1 MAAATSVHS
10 NAFNFSS
17 YVQTGVD
24 PRTGQYTIALKLP
37 ELKANA
43 LQGPDFELSLFYTP
57 LNTEDS
63 GFGKG
68 WNMQLSQVR
77 KTQGSEVVT
86 LSSGETYQI
95 TDESDGQ
102 LLMRE
107 QKLKQFQLYR
117 EAPAEAGGAGR
128 YRLVHRSGLVE
139 VLEIMQSQQAEVA
152 LPIEMHSPMGHTLWL
167 THRDPFGPGS
177 EPFLSVRDAD
187 DTLLEITRSAN
198 QVDIRCYPYG
208 GDDGEPLARYRLA
221 LSQADKRV
229 SDVIL
234 PTANQARWHLE
245 YSTQGGLLCVSNV
258 QTPHGGHEA
267 VFYQDLGHEFP
278 ASAGRTSNLPRVT
291 RHETS
296 PRFGQPAMVVTY
308 EYPGTR
314 NFIGGGS
321 TIPWRDDGRDNLY
334 QVGPDYTYQS
344 VETQLGPVLETDD
357 GPLQTRRIIT
367 RTFNRFHLLTLQ
379 HTQQGDN
386 VIEAITEYGDSNGDF
401 DAQPPQFQLPV
412 TETTRWSLASESGKR
427 RVETTR
433 NSYDNQGNLLT
444 RTQANNVVETQVWY
458 SVAEEGYP
466 GDGSGFVR
474 HLKSRTVSPADTGH
488 DGAARLKRV
497 YRYKALQPLG
507 AYLENPWLLVENE
520 QLLDAGNADEVLEE
534 TQFLYYDQ
542 PSVPAIQ
549 YGRVR
554 TRTVKYPA
562 GEPGKTLDS
571 VTAFS
576 YELTGQGRA
585 LQSGETLTGY
595 DGQRKSLT
603 LEHDLQTGEPLLN
616 RDDNDVE
623 IRYVYDALRR
633 VTLETVAPGTEY
645 EASRRYQYFLCAY
658 DNEQAQQWAQDVK
671 QVQTRTLFDGL
682 GRAIFEERQDTDS
695 TTFAGAPRPI
705 YRALYDEFGQLSV
718 ETEIDWLGDRLLELA
733 SAYHYDDWGEQ
744 YSVTDPD
751 GVINVEQTDH
761 LASALGPV
769 RRAWRER
776 DDRRDDEGKRIKLSG
791 VVETHMNLFEKAS
804 RIERFGE
811 QGQSVSVQVN
821 DYDGLGRIRRQT
833 LGSGAKQRVETFL
846 HDPFDRLLEQRLA
859 DGNTVYRTYARH
871 STGDV
876 PVSIRVGKAFESAIL
891 LGEQTFDG
899 LDRRTSATTGGRLQK
914 FSYDPGQ
921 RQPWRMT
928 AADGTHVDYKY
939 NPLLG
944 EEPTWRVLAGTEA
957 NYTYDKLNARLT
969 HCDEPAYKMDR
980 TYFSHGEVKSET
992 REVDGEPYHMS
1003 YSYSYRSRLRAYED
1017 VQGQT
1022 QVNAYDDNGCL
1033 DYTEL
1038 RAPSAPQ
1045 ANGSRRRPFDE
1056 QVLLRA
1062 TFLYDELGRQQS
1074 ITTLDLVDNQALTTT
1089 LDYDEFDRETLRTF
1103 EFADTVQTLEQGYDE
1118 FDCLEYRTLRERP
1131 KDGDEVQ
1138 SVLLRHETYQYD
1150 LRGRLSRYDCEG
1162 PLAPVDPSGRTI
1174 AMQLFGFDAVD
1185 NITSVLTQEPGGRP
1199 VRTKY
1204 VFDGTDPA
1212 QLQRIEPADAPPI
1225 DLEYDANGNL
1235 TKDEQGRQLRYDALN
1250 RLVSV
1255 TTPEGESQRYHYDP
1269 ENILS
1274 GTSAV
1279 SDSAG

>member
-24 PRTGQYTIALKLP
+24 PRTGQYTVAIKLP

-86 LSSGETYQI
+86 VSSGETYQI

-102 LLMRE
+102 LLMHE

-117 EAPAEAGGAGR
+117 EAPAQPGGPGR
-128 YRLVHRSGLVE
+128 YRVVHRSGLVE
-139 VLEIMQSQQAEVA
+139 LLETRPLQQAEVA
-152 LPIEMHSPMGHTLWL
+152 LPIEMHSPMGHRLWL
-167 THRDPFGPGS
+167 THRDPFGPGA

-187 DTLLEITRSAN
+187 EILLEIVRSAN

-208 GDDGEPLARYRLA
+208 GDDGDPLARYSLT
-221 LSQADKRV
+221 LSQADRRV
-229 SDVIL
+229 SEVIL
-234 PTANQARWHLE
+234 PTANQARWGLE
-245 YSTQGGLLCVSNV
+245 YSTHGELLCVSNV

-278 ASAGRTSNLPRVT
+278 VSAGRANNLPRVT

-296 PRFGQPAMVVTY
+296 PRFGQPAMVVKY

-321 TIPWRDDGRDNLY
+321 TIPWHDDGRDNLY
-334 QVGPDYTYQS
+334 QVGSDYTYQS
-344 VETQLGPVLETDD
+344 VETQLGPMLETED
-357 GPLQTRRIIT
+357 GPLQTERIIT

-379 HTQQGDN
+379 HTQQGDS
-386 VIEAITEYGDSNGDF
+386 VIEAITQYGDSNDDF
-401 DAQPPQFQLPV
+401 GEQPPQFQLPE
-412 TETTRWSLASESGKR
+412 TETTRWSLASESGKG
-427 RVETTR
+427 RVETTS

-444 RTQANNVVETQVWY
+444 RTQPNGVVETQAWY
-458 SVAEEGYP
+458 SAAEDGYP
-466 GDGSGFVR
+466 GDESGFVR
-474 HLKSRTVSPADTGH
+474 HLKSKTVSPADTGQ
-488 DGAARLKRV
+488 DGAATLKRV
-497 YRYKALQPLG
+497 YRYRDLQPLG
-507 AYLENPWLLVENE
+507 AYLEKPWLLVENE
-520 QLLDAGNADEVLEE
+520 QLVDAGNADEVLEE
-534 TQFLYYDQ
+534 TQFDYYDQ
-542 PSVPAIQ
+542 PSVPVCQ

-562 GEPGKTLDS
+562 GEPGTTLDS

-576 YELTGQGRA
+576 YELTDQGRA
-585 LQSGETLTGY
+585 LQSCETLTGH
-595 DGQRKSLT
+595 DGQSKRLT
-603 LEHDLQTGEPLLN
+603 REHDLQTGEPLLN
-616 RDDNDVE
+616 RDDNDIE

-633 VTLETVAPGTEY
+633 VTLETVAPGTDY
-645 EASRRYQYFLCAY
+645 EASRRYRYFLCAY
-658 DNEQAQQWAQDVK
+658 DNEQAQQWAYDVK
-671 QVQTRTLFDGL
+671 QVETHTLFDGL
-682 GRAIFEERQDTDS
+682 GRAVFEERQDTDS
-695 TTFAGAPRPI
+695 ATFAGASRPI
-705 YRALYDEFGQLSV
+705 YRALYDEFGQLNV

-733 SAYHYDDWGEQ
+733 SVYHYDDWGEQ

-751 GVINVEQTDH
+751 GVINIEQTDP

-776 DDRRDDEGKRIKLSG
+776 EDRRDEEGKRIKLSG
-791 VVETHMNLFEKAS
+791 VVETHMNLFEKVS
-804 RIERFGE
+804 RIERFDQE
-811 QGQSVSVQVN
+811 GQRVSVQVN

-833 LGSGAKQRVETFL
+833 LGSGAQQRVEAFL

-859 DGNTVYRTYARH
+859 DGNTVYRTYAHH

-876 PVSIRVGKAFESAIL
+876 PVSIRVGKTFENAVL

-899 LDRRTSATTGGRLQK
+899 LDRRTSATTGGRLQA
-914 FSYDPGQ
+914 FSYHPGQ

-939 NPLLG
+939 IPVLG
-944 EEPTWRVLAGTEA
+944 EEPTWRTLAGTEA

-969 HCDEPAYKMDR
+969 HCDEPAYQMDR
-980 TYFSHGEVKSET
+980 TYFSNGDVKSET
-992 REVDGEPYHMS
+992 REVEGEPYCMS
-1003 YSYSYRSRLRAYED
+1003 YSYSYRSRLRTYQD

-1022 QVNAYDDNGCL
+1022 QVNEYDNHGRL
-1033 DYTEL
+1033 ETTEL
-1038 RAPSAPQ
+1038 RAPAAALAP
-1045 ANGSRRRPFDE
+1045 GSRRRPCDE

-1062 TFLYDELGRQQS
+1062 TFLYDDLGRLQS
-1074 ITTLDLVDNQALTTT
+1074 TTTVDLVGNQALTTT
-1089 LDYDEFDRETLRTF
+1089 LDYDAFDRETLRTF

-1118 FDCLEYRTLRERP
+1118 FDCLEYRTLKERP
-1131 KDGDEVQ
+1131 RDGDDEQ
-1138 SVLLRHETYQYD
+1138 SVLQRHETYRYD
-1150 LRGRLSRYDCEG
+1150 LRGRLSRYDCQG

-1174 AMQLFGFDAVD
+1174 AMQQFGFDAVD
-1185 NITSVLTQEPGGRP
+1185 NITSLITQEPGGRP
-1199 VRTKY
+1199 VRTRY

-1212 QLQRIEPADAPPI
+1212 QLRRIEPSDAPPI
-1225 DLEYDANGNL
+1225 ELEYDDNGNL

-1250 RLVSV
+1250 RLISV
-1255 TTPEGESQRYHYDP
+1255 TTPEGGSHRYHYDP

-1274 GTSAV
+1274 GTSGV